1 MKKVMSLR
9 ELASQAKHKAGK
21 GRHGRLLTFKEIRRI
36 KKRGYEAERE
46 LVHKLRL
53 NGFHAVRVP
62 VSAPSGEP
70 LPDVFATKGDCLVA
84 FEVKAPKAERA
95 YFPKDQVEKLF
106 LFLNFFERYTQK
118 QAVLGAKFPRKWVFK
133 RVEKPDDFV
142 VIKEENSSF
151 DLETV
156 AHS

>member
-1 MKKVMSLR
+1 MSLR
-9 ELASQAKHKAGK
+9 EQASQAKRPAAK

-46 LVHKLRL
+46 LVHKLRAA
-53 NGFHAVRVP
+53 GFRAVRVP

-95 YFPKDQVEKLF
+95 YFRRDQIEKLF
-106 LFLNFFERYTQK
+106 LFLGFFEPYERRL
-118 QAVLGAKFPRKWVFK
+118 AVLGAKFPRKWVLK
-133 RVEKPDDFV
+133 VVQKPDDV
-142 VIKEENSSF
+142 VVYREEQSSF
-151 DLETV
+151 QLEV
-156 AHS
+156 Q

>member
-1 MKKVMSLR
+1 MSLR
-9 ELASQAKHKAGK
+9 ELAYQAKRKAGK
-21 GRHGRLLTFKEIRRI
+21 GHHGRLLTFKEIRRI

-46 LVHKLRL
+46 LVHKLRGS
-53 NGFHAVRVP
+53 GFKAVRVP

-106 LFLNFFERYTQK
+106 FFLNFFEPFDQK
-118 QAVLGAKFPRKWVFK
+118 LAVLGAKFPRKWVLK
-133 RVEKPDDFV
+133 LVERPGDYV
-142 VIKEENSSF
+142 VHKEEKSSF
-151 DLETV
+151 ELR
-156 AHS
+156 

>member
-1 MKKVMSLR
+1 MSLR
-9 ELASQAKHKAGK
+9 EVASQAKQKIGK
-21 GRHGRLLTFKEIRRI
+21 GRHGRHLTFKEIRRI

-53 NGFHAVRVP
+53 NGFKSVRVP

-70 LPDVFATKGDCLVA
+70 LPDVFATKKNCLVA

-106 LFLNFFERYTQK
+106 LFLGFFEPFTQK
-118 QAVLGAKFPRKWVFK
+118 LAVLGAKFPRKWVFK
-133 RVEKPDDFV
+133 LVERADDFV
-142 VIKEENSSF
+142 VHRDEESSF
-151 DLETV
+151 RAEDF
-156 AHS
+156 